1 MEAENA
7 DNKKA
12 EERRSYFRV
21 DDVISVV
28 VNPVE
33 IDKESREKFLKSAT
47 SSTAFSL
54 MSQQRPPEISTEGDD
69 PDIPSNQKLYDLIA
83 EIKTKLDFIINHF
96 MLEKEG
102 LLSSEKKLVNISAS
116 GLRFSV
122 GHAVK
127 TGDVLEIKLLLP
139 TYPPVAVF
147 AYGEV
152 KRVEALSDGKFEVAV
167 EYLNMGEPVRNEII
181 QYTLSRQRET
191 IRRLRE
197 SGANE

>member
-1 MEAENA
+1 METERP
-7 DNKKA
+7 DNKKTG
-12 EERRSYFRV
+12 ERRSYFRV

-33 IDKESREKFLKSAT
+33 IDREGREKFLKSAT
-47 SSTAFSL
+47 SSSAFSL
-54 MSQQRPPEISTEGDD
+54 MTQQHLPEISTEEDD
-69 PDIPSNQKLYDLIA
+69 QDIPGNQRLYALIA
-83 EIKTKLDFIINHF
+83 EINTKLDFIINHF
-96 MLEKEG
+96 KLEKEG
-102 LLSSEKKLVNISAS
+102 LSSSEKKLVNISAS
-116 GLRFSV
+116 GLRFTI
-122 GHAVK
+122 GHPVK

-152 KRVEALSDGKFEVAV
+152 KRVEAVSEDKFEVAV